1 MPLLPAAGVR
11 EEANTLEL
19 RLLWSSLGCV
29 PCLSRAPRQKQL
41 SADIARSRVFLQFS
55 CRTCHPSWPRR
66 AADQP
71 SRLERWGGLQGPQ
84 EGHRCVSRQPGVGGA
99 VRAQGCSLDE
109 DAVIGREG
117 PEESQPL
124 GGDHQELPFSPIP
137 HPPLKPGP
145 LPHSPSAVSGQQ
157 ITPLM
162 FPDIPLP

>member
-1 MPLLPAAGVR
+1 MSFLLAAGVR
-11 EEANTLEL
+11 EEAITLEL
-19 RLLWSSLGCV
+19 RLLWSSLGSV
-29 PCLSRAPRQKQL
+29 PSYWAGPPAEAAVSRHSQIKGVSPVRLQDLSSYCPM
-41 SADIARSRVFLQFS
+41 
-55 CRTCHPSWPRR
+55 R
-66 AADQP
+66 AADQHF
-71 SRLERWGGLQGPQ
+71 RLERWGGLQGPQ

-137 HPPLKPGP
+137 QPPLKPGP

-157 ITPLM
+157 ITPHT